1 VPPGADAL
9 AGIDWLSFLTSADTP
24 AEPIEFVVAGA
35 DPHNITE
42 TTEIDV
48 LIDVGADGV
57 FADSGLDADVLVV
70 KLPEGGTGQVCV
82 FVLPSDF
89 SACDA
94 TYFQDY
100 SNYNASVWGIP
111 VDVGVLGVTT
121 GSPLISYRVVAC
133 TGVYAGDL
141 PDDRV
146 CDTAGG
152 IDHTTGT
159 YLAKLD
165 VIHPALT
172 FSNQVIGGF
181 WGGPQGSV
189 SVGVGQD
196 PGDDPGILAVFPNN
210 APDDQYTVV
219 TTTT

>member
-1 VPPGADAL
+1 MSSWSSGAD
-9 AGIDWLSFLTSADTP
+9 T
-24 AEPIEFVVAGA
+24 
-35 DPHNITE
+35 HNITE

-57 FADSGLDADVLVV
+57 FADSALDADVLVV
-70 KLPEGGTGQVCV
+70 KLADGGTGQVCV

-121 GSPLISYRVVAC
+121 GAPLISYQVVAC

-141 PDDRV
+141 PDDQV

-152 IDHTTGT
+152 VDHTTGT
-159 YLAKLD
+159 YLAQLD
-165 VIHPALT
+165 VIQPCAHVLEPGDRRVLGWST
-172 FSNQVIGGF
+172 R
-181 WGGPQGSV
+181 
-189 SVGVGQD
+189 VGVGR
-196 PGDDPGILAVFPNN
+196 PSAKTRG
-210 APDDQYTVV
+210 
-219 TTTT
+219 TTPASWRSSRTTHRTTSTRW